1 MQSILKVPISRGFRC
16 LAAASLAVMGGLGC
30 ASDGSVHQLEITDV
44 SGYWAVRGEMG
55 DHHYVYP
62 VVRFRV
68 ANDGPE
74 PVDYVQAMAVYRQES
89 EPEIIWTSVYQY
101 SIAGQPLEP
110 GESSPLVSLPA
121 DTHYYSQDEPEQML
135 TSDAWDP
142 VRAEIFLRVG
152 GNAWQRVETVEVED
166 RIGAPGVDQFIE
178 PSAPSEEPS
187 PEM

>member
-1 MQSILKVPISRGFRC
+1 MQSRHKVRISQWLRYVTAMG
-16 LAAASLAVMGGLGC
+16 LAAMGGLAC
-30 ASDGSVHQLEITDV
+30 ASNERVHQLEITDV

-55 DHHYVYP
+55 EHHYIYP

-68 ANDGPE
+68 ANDGAE

-89 EPEIIWTSVYQY
+89 EPEMIWTSVYQY

-121 DTHYYSQDEPEQML
+121 DTHYYSEDEPEQML
-135 TSDAWDP
+135 TSDEWDP
-142 VRAEIFLRVG
+142 VTAEIFLRVG
-152 GNAWQRVETVEVED
+152 GNPWQRLETVEIED

-178 PSAPSEEPS
+178 PSAPPEEQT